1 MKTKIVATIG
11 PACSSPAM
19 LRKMMMAGV
28 DVFRL
33 NCSHSKHDDMEQVI
47 REVDELNRELD
58 LHVAIL
64 ADLQGPK
71 IRIGEMENGEVML
84 YNGDHLTITTKEC
97 ICSASLLYISYP
109 NFPKDVKPG
118 EFILLDDG
126 KLMLSVDST
135 NYRDEVRATVVHGG
149 PLSSRKGINLPD
161 TVISLP
167 SLTEKD
173 HADLEFIIGQNVQW
187 IALSFVRSANDI
199 IQLRQAIQKLD
210 PQNEMRIIAKM
221 EKPQAI
227 AAMDEIIEEADAVMV
242 ARGDLGVEM
251 PLEQVPLIQKMLVSK
266 CNMHSKPVIIAT
278 QMMEGMI
285 MNIRPTRAEVNDVA
299 NSVVDGADALMLSGE
314 TSVGQYPIQVVET
327 MVKIIEEAENY
338 PDIYH
343 KRHQD
348 IVFDD
353 ERFISDSVLISAC
366 EMARHAHAKAII
378 AMTHTGYS
386 AFKLS
391 GQRPNA
397 GIFIFSN
404 DRQLLRALNL
414 VWGITPFY
422 YDNFTSIDRTLEDIR
437 TMLRTDGF
445 VNEGDLLINVASTP
459 IYVSG
464 KTNMLKL
471 SYA

>member
-1 MKTKIVATIG
+1 MRTKIVATVG

-33 NCSHSKHDDMEQVI
+33 NCSHSKHEDMAKVI
-47 REVDELNRELD
+47 TEVDELNRELD

-71 IRIGEMENGEVML
+71 IRIGEMENGEVIL
-84 YNGDHLTITTKEC
+84 HDGERLTITTREC
-97 ICSASLLYISYP
+97 ICNASLLYISYP
-109 NFPKDVKPG
+109 NFPMDVKPG

-126 KLMLSVDST
+126 KLMLKVDAT
-135 NYRDEVRATVVHGG
+135 NYRDEVLATVVHGG
-149 PLSSRKGINLPD
+149 PLSSRKGVNLPD

-167 SLTEKD
+167 SLTAKD
-173 HADLEFIIGQNVQW
+173 LVDLEFIVSQNVQW

-199 IQLRQAIQKLD
+199 RQLREAIQDLN
-210 PQNEMRIIAKM
+210 PQRELRIIAKM

-227 AAMDEIIEEADAVMV
+227 AAMDEIIEEADAIMV

-251 PLEQVPLIQKMLVSK
+251 PLEQVPLIQKMLVNK
-266 CNMHSKPVIIAT
+266 CLSLSKPVIIAT

-285 MNIRPTRAEVNDVA
+285 MNIRPTRAEVSDVA

-314 TSVGQYPIQVVET
+314 TSVGQYPLEVVQT
-327 MVKIIEEAENY
+327 MGKIITEAENY
-338 PDIYH
+338 PEIYYQN
-343 KRHQD
+343 HQSNKM
-348 IVFDD
+348 DD

-366 EMARHAHAKAII
+366 EMAKHSHAKAII

>member
-1 MKTKIVATIG
+1 MRTKIVATIG

-33 NCSHSKHDDMEQVI
+33 NCSHSKHDDMAKVI
-47 REVDELNRELD
+47 TEVDELNRELD

-71 IRIGEMENGEVML
+71 IRIGEMENGEVVL
-84 YNGDHLTITTKEC
+84 HDGDRLTITTQEC
-97 ICSASLLYISYP
+97 ICTASLLYISYP
-109 NFPKDVKPG
+109 SFPMDVKPG

-126 KLMLSVDST
+126 KLMLKVDAT
-135 NYRDEVRATVVHGG
+135 NYRDEVLATVVHGG
-149 PLSSRKGINLPD
+149 PLSSRKGVNLPD

-173 HADLEFIIGQNVQW
+173 LVDLKFIVGQDVQW

-199 IQLRQAIQKLD
+199 RQLRMAIQELN
-210 PQNEMRIIAKM
+210 PQCELRIVAKM

-227 AAMDEIIEEADAVMV
+227 AAMDEIIEETDAVMV

-251 PLEQVPLIQKMLVSK
+251 PLEQVPLIQKMLVNK
-266 CNMHSKPVIIAT
+266 CLLHSKPVIIAT

-285 MNIRPTRAEVNDVA
+285 MNIRPTRAEVSDVA
-299 NSVVDGADALMLSGE
+299 NSVVDSADALMLSGE
-314 TSVGQYPIQVVET
+314 TSVGQFPLEVVET
-327 MVKIIEEAENY
+327 MVKIIREAENY
-338 PDIYH
+338 PEIYYQNH
-343 KRHQD
+343 KR
-348 IVFDD
+348 IVMDD

-366 EMARHAHAKAII
+366 EMARHSHAKAII
-378 AMTHTGYS
+378 AMTHSGYS
-386 AFKLS
+386 AFKLA
-391 GQRPNA
+391 GQRPCA

-445 VNEGDLLINVASTP
+445 VTEGDLLINVASTP

>member
-1 MKTKIVATIG
+1 MKTKIIATIG
-11 PACSSPAM
+11 PACSSPEM
-19 LRKMMMAGV
+19 LRKMMIAGV
-28 DVFRL
+28 AVFRL
-33 NCSHSKHDDMEQVI
+33 NCSHSNHDDMAKVI
-47 REVDELNRELD
+47 TEIDGLNRELD

-71 IRIGEMENGEVML
+71 IRIGEVENGVVIL
-84 YNGDHLTITTKEC
+84 HDGDHLTITTHES
-97 ICSASLLYISYP
+97 ICTASLLYISYP
-109 NFPKDVKPG
+109 SFPMDVKPG

-126 KLMLSVDST
+126 KLMLKIDST
-135 NYRDEVRATVVHGG
+135 NYRDEVLATVVHGG
-149 PLSSRKGINLPD
+149 PLSSHKGVNLPD

-173 HADLEFIIGQNVQW
+173 MKDLEFIVSQNVQW

-199 IQLRQAIQKLD
+199 RQLRTAIRELN
-210 PQNEMRIIAKM
+210 PQRAFRIVAKM

-227 AAMDEIIEEADAVMV
+227 AAMDEIIEETDAIMV

-251 PLEQVPLIQKMLVSK
+251 PLEKVPLIQKMLVNK
-266 CNMHSKPVIIAT
+266 CVLLSKPIIIAT
-278 QMMEGMI
+278 QMMEGM
-285 MNIRPTRAEVNDVA
+285 MTNIRPTRAEVSDVA

-314 TSVGQYPIQVVET
+314 TSVGRFPVEVVET
-327 MVKIIEEAENY
+327 MEKIIREAENY
-338 PDIYH
+338 PEIFFQNH
-343 KRHQD
+343 AH
-348 IVFDD
+348 IVMDN
-353 ERFISDSVLISAC
+353 ERFISDSVLIAAC
-366 EMARHAHAKAII
+366 EMARHSHAKAII
-378 AMTHTGYS
+378 SMTHTGYS

-391 GQRPNA
+391 GQRPCA
-397 GIFIFSN
+397 EIFIFSN
-404 DRQLLRALNL
+404 DRQLLRTLNL
-414 VWGITPFY
+414 VWGIIPFY

-445 VNEGDLLINVASTP
+445 VNEGDLLINIASTP

>member
-19 LRKMMMAGV
+19 LRKMMTAGV

-33 NCSHSKHDDMEQVI
+33 NCSHSKHDDMEKVI

-97 ICSASLLYISYP
+97 ISSASLLYISYS
-109 NFPKDVKPG
+109 NFPMDVKPG

-173 HADLEFIIGQNVQW
+173 LIDLEFIVGQNVQW

-199 IQLRQAIQKLD
+199 LQLRQAMLKLD
-210 PQNEMRIIAKM
+210 PQNEMRIVAKM

-227 AAMDEIIEEADAVMV
+227 AAMDEIIEAADAVMV

-251 PLEQVPLIQKMLVSK
+251 PLEQVPLIQKMLVNK

-343 KRHQD
+343 KRCLNN
-348 IVFDD
+348 VLDD
-353 ERFISDSVLISAC
+353 DRFISDSVLISAC
-366 EMARHAHAKAII
+366 EMARHSRARAII

-391 GQRPNA
+391 GHRPNA

-445 VNEGDLLINVASTP
+445 VTEGDLLINVASTP

>member
-1 MKTKIVATIG
+1 MKTKIIATIG

-19 LRKMMMAGV
+19 LRKMMIAGV

-33 NCSHSKHDDMEQVI
+33 NCSHSKHDDMAKVI
-47 REVDELNRELD
+47 TEVDGLNRELD

-71 IRIGEMENGEVML
+71 IRIGEMENGVVIL
-84 YNGDHLTITTKEC
+84 HDGDRLTITTHEC
-97 ICSASLLYISYP
+97 ISSASLLYISYP
-109 NFPKDVKPG
+109 SFPMDVKPG

-126 KLMLSVDST
+126 KLMLKVDAT
-135 NYRDEVRATVVHGG
+135 NYRDEVLATVVHGG
-149 PLSSRKGINLPD
+149 PLSSRKGVNLPD

-173 HADLEFIIGQNVQW
+173 LKDLEFIVGQNVQW

-199 IQLRQAIQKLD
+199 RQLRKAIQELA
-210 PQNEMRIIAKM
+210 PQREFRIVAKM

-227 AAMDEIIEEADAVMV
+227 AAMDEIIEESDAVMV

-251 PLEQVPLIQKMLVSK
+251 PLEKVPLIQKMLVNK
-266 CNMHSKPVIIAT
+266 CVLLSKPIIIAT

-285 MNIRPTRAEVNDVA
+285 MNIRPTRAEVSDVA

-314 TSVGQYPIQVVET
+314 TSIGQFPLEVVDT
-327 MVKIIEEAENY
+327 MVKIIREAENY
-338 PDIYH
+338 PEIYFQNH
-343 KRHQD
+343 AR
-348 IVFDD
+348 IVMDN

-366 EMARHAHAKAII
+366 EMARHSHAKAII

-422 YDNFTSIDRTLEDIR
+422 YDNFSSIDRTLEDIR

-445 VNEGDLLINVASTP
+445 VSEGDLLINIASTP

>member
-1 MKTKIVATIG
+1 MKTKVVATVG
-11 PACSSPAM
+11 PACSSPEM
-19 LRKMMMAGV
+19 LRKMMKAGV

-33 NCSHSKHDDMEQVI
+33 NCSHSKHDDMAGVI
-47 REVDELNRELD
+47 SKVDELNRELD

-71 IRIGEMENGEVML
+71 IRIGEIGNGEVIL
-84 YNGDHLTITTKEC
+84 HDGDHLTITTQEC

-109 NFPKDVKPG
+109 SFPMDVKPG

-126 KLMLSVDST
+126 KLMLKVDAT
-135 NYRDEVRATVVHGG
+135 NYRDEVLATVVHGG
-149 PLSSRKGINLPD
+149 PLSSRKGVNLPD

-173 HADLEFIIGQNVQW
+173 LRDLEFIAGQNVQW
-187 IALSFVRSANDI
+187 IAMSFVRSANDI
-199 IQLRQAIQKLD
+199 RQLRMAIKELN
-210 PQNEMRIIAKM
+210 PQREMRIVAKM
-221 EKPQAI
+221 EKPQAV
-227 AAMDEIIEEADAVMV
+227 AAMDEIIEETDAVMV

-251 PLEQVPLIQKMLVSK
+251 PLEQVPLIQKMLVNK
-266 CNMHSKPVIIAT
+266 CILLSKPIIIAT

-285 MNIRPTRAEVNDVA
+285 MNIRPTRAEVSDVA

-314 TSVGQYPIQVVET
+314 TSVGQYPQEVVET
-327 MVKIIEEAENY
+327 MVKIILEAENY
-338 PDIYH
+338 PEIYFQN
-343 KRHQD
+343 HQRNLM
-348 IVFDD
+348 DD

-366 EMARHAHAKAII
+366 EMARHSHAKAII

-391 GQRPNA
+391 AQRPCA

-445 VNEGDLLINVASTP
+445 VTEGDLLINVASTP

>member
-1 MKTKIVATIG
+1 MKTKVVATVG
-11 PACSSPAM
+11 PACSSPEM
-19 LRKMMMAGV
+19 LRKMMIAGV

-33 NCSHSKHDDMEQVI
+33 NCSHSKHDDMAKVI
-47 REVDELNRELD
+47 SKVNELNSELD

-71 IRIGEMENGEVML
+71 IRIGEMGNGEVIL
-84 YNGDHLTITTKEC
+84 HEGDRLTITTQEC

-109 NFPKDVKPG
+109 SFPTDVKPG

-126 KLMLSVDST
+126 KLVLKVDAT
-135 NYRDEVRATVVHGG
+135 NYRDEVLATVVHGG
-149 PLSSRKGINLPD
+149 PLSSRKGVNLPD

-173 HADLEFIIGQNVQW
+173 LRDLEFIVGQNVQW
-187 IALSFVRSANDI
+187 IAMSFVRSANDI
-199 IQLRQAIQKLD
+199 RQLRMAIKELN
-210 PQNEMRIIAKM
+210 PQLEMRIVAKM

-227 AAMDEIIEEADAVMV
+227 AAMDEIIEETDAVMV

-251 PLEQVPLIQKMLVSK
+251 PLEQVPLIQKMLVNK
-266 CNMHSKPVIIAT
+266 CILLSKPIIIAT

-285 MNIRPTRAEVNDVA
+285 MNIRPTRAEVSDVA

-314 TSVGQYPIQVVET
+314 TSVGQYPQEVVET
-327 MVKIIEEAENY
+327 MVKIILEAENY
-338 PDIYH
+338 PEIYFQN
-343 KRHQD
+343 HQRNQM
-348 IVFDD
+348 DD

-366 EMARHAHAKAII
+366 EMARHSHAKAII

-391 GQRPNA
+391 AQRPCA

-445 VNEGDLLINVASTP
+445 VTEGDLLINVASTP